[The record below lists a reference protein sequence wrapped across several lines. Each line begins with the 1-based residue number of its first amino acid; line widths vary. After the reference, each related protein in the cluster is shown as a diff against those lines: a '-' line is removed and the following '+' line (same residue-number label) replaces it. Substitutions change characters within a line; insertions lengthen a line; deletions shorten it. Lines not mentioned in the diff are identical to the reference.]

1 MTQTINE
8 AKHILSEI
16 NSIEV
21 LEQHELNQDVR
32 KGYNKLLQDVVNN
45 FKEQEI
51 LDHYNTMNKFESE
64 LLNNNPQALICGI
77 DEVGR
82 GPLAGPVVACAV
94 ILNEGHRYLDLM
106 ILKSNSE

>member
-32 KGYNKLLQDVVNN
+32 KGIQQAITRRRKQLLKRTRNFRPLQYN
-45 FKEQEI
+45 E
-51 LDHYNTMNKFESE
+51 
-64 LLNNNPQALICGI
+64 
-77 DEVGR
+77 
-82 GPLAGPVVACAV
+82 
-94 ILNEGHRYLDLM
+94 
-106 ILKSNSE
+106 

>member
-16 NSIEV
+16 NSIKV
-21 LEQHELNQDVR
+21 LEQHELNQDAR
-32 KGYNKLLQDVVNN
+32 KGVQQAITRRRKQL

-51 LDHYNTMNKFESE
+51 LDHYNTMNKFENE

-82 GPLAGPVVACAV
+82 GPLAGPVV
-94 ILNEGHRYLDLM
+94 
-106 ILKSNSE
+106 

>member
-21 LEQHELNQDVR
+21 LEKHELNQDVR

-45 FKEQEI
+45 FKRTRNFRPLQ
-51 LDHYNTMNKFESE
+51 YNE
-64 LLNNNPQALICGI
+64 
-77 DEVGR
+77 
-82 GPLAGPVVACAV
+82 
-94 ILNEGHRYLDLM
+94 
-106 ILKSNSE
+106 

>member
-32 KGYNKLLQDVVNN
+32 KGIQQAITRRRKTTFKRTRNFRPLQYN
-45 FKEQEI
+45 E
-51 LDHYNTMNKFESE
+51 
-64 LLNNNPQALICGI
+64 
-77 DEVGR
+77 
-82 GPLAGPVVACAV
+82 
-94 ILNEGHRYLDLM
+94 
-106 ILKSNSE
+106 

>member
-45 FKEQEI
+45 FKRTRNFRPLQ
-51 LDHYNTMNKFESE
+51 YNE
-64 LLNNNPQALICGI
+64 
-77 DEVGR
+77 
-82 GPLAGPVVACAV
+82 
-94 ILNEGHRYLDLM
+94 
-106 ILKSNSE
+106 

>member
-32 KGYNKLLQDVVNN
+32 KGIQQAITRRRKQLL
-45 FKEQEI
+45 KEQEI

-64 LLNNNPQALICGI
+64 FLNNNPQALICGI

-94 ILNEGHRYLDLM
+94 ILNEGHRYLGLDDS
-106 ILKSNSE
+106 KK